1 MALLQV
7 NFHSSSLNGLTSF
20 NALLPTDVPEEMK
33 DPASYQRPVKALYL
47 LHGYTGNY
55 MDWITGTKISEL
67 SEKYNLAVFMPS
79 GNNSFYLDDTDKG
92 ELFAEYVGNE
102 LVDVTRKMFHLS
114 DRKEDTF
121 IGGLS
126 MGGYGALRTGL
137 KYDRFGGIIA
147 LSSALIHYEIGEM
160 AQNSKDGMAND
171 YAKDVKANYNYYA
184 RVFGDL
190 KKLLESDKNPEVL
203 IRMRKAQKT
212 EIPAIY
218 MACGTEDFL
227 LDVNLRFHEFLTAEK
242 VDHVFDQTPGIH
254 NWDFWNA
261 QIQKAVPWALG
272 I

>member
-7 NFHSSSLNGLTSF
+7 NFYSSSLNGLTSF
-20 NALLPTDVPEEMK
+20 NALLPSDVPEEMK

-55 MDWITGTKISEL
+55 MDWITGTKIKEL
-67 SEKYNLAVFMPS
+67 SEKYNLAVIMPS

-92 ELFAEYVGNE
+92 ELVSEYVGKE
-102 LVDVTRKMFHLS
+102 LVEQTRKMFGLS
-114 DRKEDTF
+114 EKKEDTF

-137 KYDRFGGIIA
+137 KYDCFGRIIA
-147 LSSALIHYEIGEM
+147 LSSALILHKVAEM
-160 AQNSKDGMAND
+160 KPDAEDAIAD
-171 YAKDVKANYNYYA
+171 YRYYQ

-190 KKLLESDKNPEVL
+190 GKLLESDRNPEVL
-203 IRMRKAQKT
+203 IRTHKAQKK

-227 LDVNLRFHEFLTAEK
+227 FDENLRFHEFLTAEK
-242 VDHVFDQTPGIH
+242 VGHVFDRTPGIH
-254 NWDFWNA
+254 NWDFWNE